1 MKVNAFRLVEHGASD
16 VLAWQEIDLPE
27 PTSCEVLVR
36 HHAIGVNFI
45 DIYHRQGLY
54 PLALPSG
61 LGLEAAGVVEA
72 VGADVKQFKAGDRVT
87 YCKAPLGAYSE
98 AHIVPEDGLIALPD
112 DIGFDMAAAMTLKG
126 LTAAYLLHATTQIK
140 PGMDILLHAAAG
152 GVGLILSQWA
162 SALGARV
169 IGTVGSQAKAELALA
184 NGCQDVILYQ
194 QEDVA
199 ARVAELTAGKGVEV
213 VYDSVGQSTCESSLN
228 SLARRGLFVSFGN
241 ASGPAPAIAPLTL
254 FQKGSIYMTRPGLV
268 DYTADRAEMLV
279 LAEKLFAVVSSGEV
293 KISTGQTY
301 DIAEAAKAQN
311 DLAER
316 KTVGSSVLLV
326 L

>member
-1 MKVNAFRLVEHGASD
+1 MQVNTFRLSEHGASD
-16 VLAWQEIDLPE
+16 VLVWQTVDLSE
-27 PTSCEVLVR
+27 LKSHEVLVR
-36 HHAIGVNFI
+36 HHAVGVNFI

-54 PLALPSG
+54 PVELPSG

-72 VGADVKQFKAGDRVT
+72 IGADVKGFKVGDRVT

-112 DIGFDMAAAMTLKG
+112 DIDFDVAAAMTLQG
-126 LTAAYLLHATTQIK
+126 LTAAYLLHATTTIK

-152 GVGLILSQWA
+152 GVGLILAQWA

-184 NGCQDVILYQ
+184 NGCQEVILYQ

-199 ARVAELTAGKGVEV
+199 KRVGELTKGKGVEV
-213 VYDSVGQSTCESSLN
+213 VYDSVGQATCEASLN

-254 FQKGSIYMTRPGLV
+254 FQKGSVYMTRPGLA
-268 DYTADRAEMLV
+268 DYTADRAEMLM
-279 LAEKLFAVVSSGEV
+279 LADKLFAVVKSGDV
-293 KISTGQTY
+293 KILIGQTY
-301 DIAEAAKAQN
+301 DIAEAARAQD